1 MCAVKSCRGR
11 PFTPSVLP
19 QASNALRNS
28 AIESVKWVAS
38 TKFLRPQQRK
48 NQLFANVNPMKQS
61 LNLFHAEN
69 DPIAALNAAN
79 AKAERNRRAV
89 ANAND
94 SANDGA
100 NDNL

>member
-1 MCAVKSCRGR
+1 
-11 PFTPSVLP
+11 
-19 QASNALRNS
+19 
-28 AIESVKWVAS
+28 
-38 TKFLRPQQRK
+38 
-48 NQLFANVNPMKQS
+48 MKQS